1 MQLSSSRRRRIA
13 IGAIT
18 ATCLLLPATAV
29 AATQAPASPGT
40 TSTSS
45 CQPGGGHACPTFR
58 PMIIG
63 HVLAEH
69 QGSVPSTSQC
79 EAELGIACYTGPQ
92 LRTAY
97 NVGPLYQRGITG
109 AGQTIMI
116 VDFVGSPTLQHDLDV
131 YSKAMGIPSTTVT
144 VDHYD
149 GSPTF
154 DPTNPGDVGW
164 AQETTLDVETAHEYA
179 PKARIVVVL
188 PDPNTAAALPAA
200 IKAAIDKTPGTS
212 VISFSFGAPESD
224 FYDPQTG
231 YASLEA
237 IRYAFKDAAARRITL
252 VASSGDWGA
261 ATMEDDGSLSTSP
274 ATCWPDTD
282 PDVVAVGGTSLHL
295 DDKGKR
301 LAPDTVWN
309 DSYGASGGGTS
320 AAFARPGFQDD
331 VRSVTGD
338 HRGVPD
344 ISTSADVNGGEVVY
358 WSMVPGSAGWAVV
371 GGTSEAAPTVA
382 AFAALADQGAGHRL
396 GAIDNSLYR
405 LQHTVGYNALS
416 GLVPVTS
423 GNNTYG
429 GVTGYTADRGY
440 NLAVGIGTLD
450 AAQLVSALDWL
461 GARR

>member
-1 MQLSSSRRRRIA
+1 ML
-13 IGAIT
+13 
-18 ATCLLLPATAV
+18 
-29 AATQAPASPGT
+29 
-40 TSTSS
+40 
-45 CQPGGGHACPTFR
+45 
-58 PMIIG
+58 
-63 HVLAEH
+63 
-69 QGSVPSTSQC
+69 STSQC

-97 NVGPLYQRGITG
+97 NLGPLYKRGITG

-149 GSPTF
+149 GSPQF
-154 DPTNPGDVGW
+154 DPTNPGDTGW
-164 AQETTLDVETAHEYA
+164 ASETTLDVETAHEYA
-179 PKARIVVVL
+179 PGARIVVVL
-188 PDPNTAAALPAA
+188 PDPSNPAALPAA
-200 IKAAIDKTPGTS
+200 IKAEIDKDPRIS
-212 VISFSFGAPESD
+212 VMSFSFGAPESD

-231 YASLEA
+231 YAALEA
-237 IRYAFKDAAARRITL
+237 LRYGFKAAVGRRITL

-261 ATMEDDGSLSTSP
+261 ATMQDDGSLSTGP

-301 LAPDTVWN
+301 LSPDTVWN

-320 AAFARPGFQDD
+320 DAFARPNFQDD
-331 VRSVTGD
+331 VKSVTGD

-344 ISTSADVNGGEVVY
+344 ISTSADVNGGIEIY
-358 WSMVPGSAGWAVV
+358 WSFAPASAGWAVI

-382 AFAALADQGAGHRL
+382 AVAALADQSAGHRL
-396 GAIDNSLYR
+396 GNIDSSLYR
-405 LQHTVGYNALS
+405 LQHYVGYGPWS

-423 GNNTYG
+423 GNNSFG
-429 GVTGYTADRGY
+429 GVTGYQADRGY
-440 NLAVGIGTLD
+440 NLATGLGTLN
-450 AAQLVSALDWL
+450 AAELVSALSWFD
-461 GARR
+461 APR